1 MLHPPNG
8 VQWGS
13 VAIRVA
19 AVYGETLE
27 AKTVVEAQPVGKG
40 LEVTKE
46 TVKASAEAV
55 ESTARKVRGK
65 VK

>member
-1 MLHPPNG
+1 MLRPPNG

-13 VAIRVA
+13 VAIQVA

-55 ESTARKVRGK
+55 ESTARKVKEK